1 MTYNTYGFNANYIS
15 SLADSPTL
23 QEIWDA
29 AGNGS
34 SVDYFPGSSGQQY
47 TYDVTSSLNS
57 IVQSAVNSSSKRIK
71 LGFVSATE
79 VSNVPSTTL
88 FYLGL
93 KIYYDR
99 PVSFTVRNNF
109 NAGVLNVNG
118 NSNFSSGGTV
128 NTWETFTNTFQAI
141 EPQSNAGVNYLWN
154 DTEGAAN
161 KSKWERNKGISTTDK
176 GATQSIS
183 PVAVYDDN
191 GAEFVANMRPYYGIT
206 FQNNFVGVGNGGTV
220 IVGSTQYDSPTSS
233 FQVVDLNSITA
244 TAQNQSLNGIQYT
257 FSQWSNASTSATTT
271 FNPNSTM
278 TYTASF
284 VGKPDNT
291 GKNVNF
297 GTTVNAPIVVKW
309 TDNINTNVT
318 SYSVYRR
325 VYKNN
330 VWGPETLMGTFGRG
344 VKQFQDPDYLLANY
358 KQYDLIN
365 YDVREYYSVEGTY
378 SDPQWVPVWGQL
390 FTIHQSN
397 NNTMVVNAEK
407 PIEYSIANFP
417 NPFNPT
423 TTINYQLPENGFVTI
438 KVFDILGKEVATLVN
453 ENKAAGYY
461 NINFD
466 ASRLTSGVYI
476 YTINTNG
483 FSQSKKML
491 LMK

>member
-1 MTYNTYGFNANYIS
+1 MKASKSISTIVVLLILASVNLLFAQVNTTATGYKIGSVIKTIYPDNTFSFSSNVTDFGVSMGNQTNATLIARSAWYFDVPTSIPSGSQVYKVEFTYMTYNTYGFNANYIS

-183 PVAVYDDN
+183 PTAVYDDN
-191 GAEFVANMRPYYGIT
+191 SAEFVANMRPYYGVQ
-206 FQNNFVGVGNGGTV
+206 FQNYFVGVRGLGGTI
-220 IVGSTQYDSPTSS
+220 IVNGTQYNAPTSS
-233 FQVVDLNSITA
+233 FTVVELNSITA
-244 TAQNQSLNGIQYT
+244 TAQNQTINGIYYT
-257 FSQWSNASTSATTT
+257 FAQWSNGSTLASTT
-271 FNPNSTM
+271 FTVNTSDSYRAN
-278 TYTASF
+278 F
-284 VGKPDNT
+284 IGKPDNS

-297 GTTVNAPIVVKW
+297 GTTVNAPILVKW
-309 TDNINTNVT
+309 TDNVNANVT
-318 SYSVYRR
+318 TYSIYRK
-325 VYKNN
+325 VYKNY
-330 VWGPETLMGTFGRG
+330 VWGPETLIGTVNRG
-344 VKQFQDPDYLLANY
+344 VQQFQDMDYLLANN

-365 YDVREYYSVEGTY
+365 YDVREYYSTEMTY
-378 SDPQWVPVWGQL
+378 SDPQWVPVW
-390 FTIHQSN
+390 
-397 NNTMVVNAEK
+397 A
-407 PIEYSIANFP
+407 
-417 NPFNPT
+417 
-423 TTINYQLPENGFVTI
+423 
-438 KVFDILGKEVATLVN
+438 
-453 ENKAAGYY
+453 
-461 NINFD
+461 
-466 ASRLTSGVYI
+466 
-476 YTINTNG
+476 
-483 FSQSKKML
+483 ML
-491 LMK
+491 ST